1 MMELPKYQVPALKDV
16 LLGLWQRAIIFLKRA
31 GGIILVT
38 TVVQWALASFPQA
51 GPGEKQSEVSVAGRI
66 ASGIEVV
73 VKPIGFNHDI
83 ALALLPAMAA
93 REVAVS
99 AIATV
104 YAIDQSDE
112 AQMTQSLEE
121 RLGGN
126 WPLPTALA
134 FLAWFVFAPQC
145 MSTIA
150 VARRE
155 TNGWKWPLFMLL
167 YLFSLAYIFA
177 GITYWSAVALGL

>member
-1 MMELPKYQVPALKDV
+1 MPAFKDEP
-16 LLGLWQRAIIFLKRA
+16 LGLWQRAVIFLKRA

-38 TVVQWALASFPQA
+38 TVVLWALASFPKA
-51 GPGEKQSEVSVAGRI
+51 GLGEQQSEVSVAGRI

-73 VKPIGFNHDI
+73 VEPIGFNHDI
-83 ALALLPAMAA
+83 ALALIPAMAA

-145 MSTIA
+145 ISTIA
-150 VARRE
+150 VTRRE
-155 TNGWKWPLFMLL
+155 TNGWKWPLFMLG
-167 YLFSLAYIFA
+167 YLFALAYLAA
-177 GITYWSAVALGL
+177 GATYWTAVALGL